1 MYIDNG
7 CLVELRWL
15 KTSGV
20 MEVRERVKRWCRVDL
35 ERARADLERIWSGSG
50 EDVGHRW
57 NEREEGSQ
65 KKV

>member
-1 MYIDNG
+1 
-7 CLVELRWL
+7 
-15 KTSGV
+15 